1 VDIVV
6 QVCVFLIMAIV
17 GLDLTRADVRRI
29 TERPTLVVGATLG
42 QWLLLPVAAWAIA
55 WALPLPPHI
64 VAGTVLLAA
73 CPGGAISNYYT
84 LIARADVAL
93 SVTLT
98 PISTAA
104 SVIMLPLIS
113 AVGFNLLVEDEA
125 SVAAPIG
132 PMAVQLIVN
141 LLIPVILGMWIRAAY
156 PEFVARHKAKARR
169 LGDTALVAT
178 VAFLLYGLRQSAL
191 TNLGST
197 ILVAVLFAVIA
208 AAAGL
213 MVGVALRAD
222 RRQILTLAIEFACRN
237 NAIVVLIG
245 LVVLDRP
252 ELAVFGLVVFLTQV
266 PLVLGGVV
274 AARRWRGATATA

>member
-1 VDIVV
+1 VDIAV

-17 GLDLTRADVRRI
+17 GLDLTRTDFGRI
-29 TERPTLVVGATLG
+29 AERPALVLGATIG
-42 QWLLLPVAAWAIA
+42 QWLLLPAAAWAIA
-55 WALPLPPHI
+55 WALPLPPQI

-73 CPGGAISNYYT
+73 CPAGAISNYYT
-84 LIARADVAL
+84 FIARADVAL

-104 SVIMLPLIS
+104 SVITLPLIS
-113 AVGFNLLVEDEA
+113 AVGFNLLVEEEA
-125 SVAAPIG
+125 RVAAPIG

-141 LLIPVILGMWIRAAY
+141 LLIPVMLGMWIRARY
-156 PEFVARHKAKARR
+156 PEFVARHKPKARR
-169 LGDTALVAT
+169 LGDGALLAT
-178 VAFLLYGLRQSAL
+178 VAFLLYGLRRSAL

-213 MVGVALRAD
+213 IVGVALRAD
-222 RRQILTLAIEFACRN
+222 RRQLLTLAIEFACRN

-252 ELAVFGLVVFLTQV
+252 ELAIFGLVVFLTQV

-274 AARRWRGATATA
+274 AARRLRGATATP

>member
-17 GLDLTRADVRRI
+17 GLDLTRTDFGRI
-29 TERPTLVVGATLG
+29 AERPALVAGATVG
-42 QWLLLPVAAWAIA
+42 QWLLLPLAAWAVA
-55 WALPLPPHI
+55 WALPLPPQI

-73 CPGGAISNYYT
+73 CPAGAISNYYT
-84 LIARADVAL
+84 FIARADVAL

-104 SVIMLPLIS
+104 SVITLPLIS
-113 AVGFNLLVEDEA
+113 AMGFNLLVEDE
-125 SVAAPIG
+125 SRIAAPIG
-132 PMAVQLIVN
+132 PMAIQLIVN
-141 LLIPVILGMWIRAAY
+141 LLIPVMLGMWIRARY
-156 PEFVARHKAKARR
+156 PEFVARHKTKARR

-178 VAFLLYGLRQSAL
+178 IAFLLYGLRRSAL

-213 MVGVALRAD
+213 IVGVALRAD
-222 RRQILTLAIEFACRN
+222 RRQLLTLAIEFACRN

-252 ELAVFGLVVFLTQV
+252 ELAIFGLVVFLTQV

-274 AARRWRGATATA
+274 ASKRWRWAAATP